1 MKGST
6 AIRKQLGLTQHQL
19 AGLLQVSRS
28 AINLY
33 ELGKRSLPVAA
44 MIRLA
49 QMGIS
54 YNQAA
59 QQGKTDFQEMKTAA
73 SEENTRRLTA
83 LLQGKIQACR
93 DKVTVLQQQLDIM
106 QQEHNRMAY
115 LLIAMETWQQQ
126 IHNTEPTT
134 KLQLQIE
141 IMQYELQQKMIY
153 VGREEQLVLQQEIN
167 IQVYMAAAYESALD
181 KLNRGEV

>member
-6 AIRKQLGLTQHQL
+6 AIRKKLGLTQHQL

-44 MIRLA
+44 MIRLS
-49 QMGIS
+49 QLEIS
-54 YNQAA
+54 FNQAQ
-59 QQGKTDFQEMKTAA
+59 QQGKTAFREMKTAA
-73 SEENTRRLTA
+73 SDENTLRLGA

-93 DKVTVLQQQLDIM
+93 DKVTVLQQQLDVM

-115 LLIAMETWQQQ
+115 LLIAMGTWQQE
-126 IHNTEPTT
+126 IHTTEPTA
-134 KLQLQIE
+134 KSQLQIE
-141 IMQYELQQKMIY
+141 ILQYELQQKMIW
-153 VGREEQLVLQQEIN
+153 VGREAQCVLQHEIN

-181 KLNRGEV
+181 QLSRGEV

>member
-6 AIRKQLGLTQHQL
+6 AIRKQLGLTQHEL

-28 AINLY
+28 SINLY

-44 MIRLA
+44 MIRLSQLEISFNHA
-49 QMGIS
+49 Q
-54 YNQAA
+54 
-59 QQGKTDFQEMKTAA
+59 QQGKTAFREIKTAA

-83 LLQGKIQACR
+83 LLQGKIKACR
-93 DKVTVLQQQLDIM
+93 DKATVLQQQLDVM
-106 QQEHNRMAY
+106 QQDHNKNAY
-115 LLIAMETWQQQ
+115 LLIAMETWHQH
-126 IHNTEPTT
+126 IHNTEPTA

-141 IMQYELQQKMIY
+141 IMQYELQQKMIW
-153 VGREEQLVLQQEIN
+153 VGREEQCVLQHEIN

-181 KLNRGEV
+181 QLNRDEV

>member
-49 QMGIS
+49 QLEIS
-54 YNQAA
+54 YNQAQ
-59 QQGKTDFQEMKTAA
+59 QQGKTAFRVMKTAA

-93 DKVTVLQQQLDIM
+93 DKAALLQQQLDIM

-115 LLIAMETWQQQ
+115 LLIAMGTWHQQ
-126 IHNTEPTT
+126 IHNTEPTA

-141 IMQYELQQKMIY
+141 IMQYELQQKMIW
-153 VGREEQLVLQQEIN
+153 VRREEQCVLQHEIN

>member
-44 MIRLA
+44 MIRLS
-49 QMGIS
+49 QLEIS
-54 YNQAA
+54 FNQAQ
-59 QQGKTDFQEMKTAA
+59 QQGKTAFREMKTAT
-73 SEENTRRLTA
+73 SEENTRRLAA

-93 DKVTVLQQQLDIM
+93 DKAALLQQQFDVM
-106 QQEHNRMAY
+106 KQEHNKMAY
-115 LLIAMETWQQQ
+115 QLIAMDTWLQQ
-126 IHNTEPTT
+126 IHNTEPTA

-141 IMQYELQQKMIY
+141 ILQYEIQQKMIW
-153 VGREEQLVLQQEIN
+153 VGREEQYVLQQEIN
-167 IQVYMAAAYESALD
+167 IQGYMAAAYESALD
-181 KLNRGEV
+181 HLSRGGV

>member
-1 MKGST
+1 MKALT

-19 AGLLQVSRS
+19 ADLLQVSRS

-49 QMGIS
+49 QLEIS
-54 YNQAA
+54 YNQAE
-59 QQGKTDFQEMKTAA
+59 QQGKTDFQEIKTAA
-73 SEENTRRLTA
+73 SEENTRRLAT

-93 DKVTVLQQQLDIM
+93 DKAALLQQQLDIM

-115 LLIAMETWQQQ
+115 QLIAMETWHQQ
-126 IHNTEPTT
+126 IHNTEPTA

-141 IMQYELQQKMIY
+141 ILQYEIQQKMIC
-153 VGREEQLVLQQEIN
+153 VGREKQLVLQQEIN

-181 KLNRGEV
+181 QLNRGEV